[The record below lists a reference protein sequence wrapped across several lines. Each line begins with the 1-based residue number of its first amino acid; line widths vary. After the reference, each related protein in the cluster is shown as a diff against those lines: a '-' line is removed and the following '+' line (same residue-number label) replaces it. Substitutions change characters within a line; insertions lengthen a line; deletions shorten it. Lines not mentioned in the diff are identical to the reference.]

1 MVTLFSKPAY
11 MLKEEII
18 SESVSIVDLVC
29 KLYER
34 VRKLDPI
41 INAFITLRSEDE
53 VIREAERKE
62 KEVKKGKAKGLLFG
76 IPIAVKD
83 NISTKGIRTTCGSKI
98 LENYVPPYDASVIK
112 FLKDEGAI
120 IIGKTNMDEFAMGS
134 STETSYFGPT
144 RNPWDLE
151 RVPGGSSGGSAA
163 ALAAGLAPIALG
175 SDTGG
180 SVRCP
185 AAFTAT
191 VGLKPTY
198 GLVSRYGLIAY
209 ANSLEQIGPM
219 ARNVTDI
226 ALLLNV
232 ISRYDENDGTSIP
245 GKRPDYVYSAIN
257 PYDFKEHLKVGIVS
271 EMFGEGVSEDVK
283 KSVLRVLDKV
293 SGEGVEI
300 DEISLPS
307 LKYAL
312 PAYYIIA
319 MSEASSNLA
328 RYDGVRYGFRA
339 NTDGDWNKVYMETRA
354 EGFGLEVKRRIIMGT
369 FALSAGYFDQYY
381 LRALKVRTL
390 ILNDFRRAFK
400 RFHILVSPTMPILPF
415 RIGEKIKDPLAMY
428 MCDIETVPANL
439 AGIPAISIPAGFVNN
454 LPVGLQLMSRPL
466 SEDLLLKVSKMFEDK
481 IGLKDL
487 IAPL

>member
-11 MLKEEII
+11 ILKEEII

-34 VRKLDPI
+34 IRKLDPI

-53 VIREAERKE
+53 VINEAERKE

-198 GLVSRYGLIAY
+198 GLVSRY
-209 ANSLEQIGPM
+209 
-219 ARNVTDI
+219 
-226 ALLLNV
+226 
-232 ISRYDENDGTSIP
+232 
-245 GKRPDYVYSAIN
+245 
-257 PYDFKEHLKVGIVS
+257 
-271 EMFGEGVSEDVK
+271 
-283 KSVLRVLDKV
+283 
-293 SGEGVEI
+293 
-300 DEISLPS
+300 
-307 LKYAL
+307 
-312 PAYYIIA
+312 
-319 MSEASSNLA
+319 
-328 RYDGVRYGFRA
+328 
-339 NTDGDWNKVYMETRA
+339 
-354 EGFGLEVKRRIIMGT
+354 
-369 FALSAGYFDQYY
+369 
-381 LRALKVRTL
+381 
-390 ILNDFRRAFK
+390 
-400 RFHILVSPTMPILPF
+400 
-415 RIGEKIKDPLAMY
+415 
-428 MCDIETVPANL
+428 
-439 AGIPAISIPAGFVNN
+439 
-454 LPVGLQLMSRPL
+454 
-466 SEDLLLKVSKMFEDK
+466 
-481 IGLKDL
+481 
-487 IAPL
+487 